1 VSYLRRLAR
10 TASLA
15 AILGAAALPAFSSP
29 APSGCVSIPADR
41 DHVVEAMRTM
51 YAAATAD
58 DLARFHTVAASDF
71 YAFDGG
77 KRYDGDALMNMVKSF
92 HDQGYVFVWTVS
104 DPQVEAD
111 CHFAWITYTNRGSIQ
126 DKSGTQPTTWLESA
140 ALEKQ
145 AGVWRIR
152 FFQSTRVP

>member
-1 VSYLRRLAR
+1 VFHLRSLAR

-15 AILGAAALPAFSSP
+15 VILSAAALPAFSSP
-29 APSGCVSIPADR
+29 ASSGCVSIPADR
-41 DHVVEAMRTM
+41 DQVVEAMRTM
-51 YAAATAD
+51 YAAATTD

-77 KRYDGDALMNMVKSF
+77 KRYEGDALMNMVKSF

-111 CHFAWITYTNRGSIQ
+111 CHLAWITYTNRGSIQ
-126 DKSGTQPTTWLESA
+126 DTSGTHPTTWLESA
-140 ALEKQ
+140 ALEKK
-145 AGVWRIR
+145 AGAWRIR
-152 FFQSTRVP
+152 FFHSTRVP